1 MYYTKGS
8 IVGFSNDTEVL
19 KFEFKTLMTDE
30 NITNLVDQL
39 REPFNEIGEALHFKM
54 TLESEDI

>member
-19 KFEFKTLMTDE
+19 KFEFETLMADKD
-30 NITNLVDQL
+30 IDKLLYQL
-39 REPFNEIGEALHFKM
+39 REPFNEIGEPLNFKL
-54 TLESEDI
+54 TLESENI